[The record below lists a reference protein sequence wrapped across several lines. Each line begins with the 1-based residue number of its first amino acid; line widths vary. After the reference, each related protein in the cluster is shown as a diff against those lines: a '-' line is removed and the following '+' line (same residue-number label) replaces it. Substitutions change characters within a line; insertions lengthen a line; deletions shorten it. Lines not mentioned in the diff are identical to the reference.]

1 MLKLA
6 YEVHI
11 LVVVSLA
18 EVVLKQVRFAAVVQQ
33 IEVVEQGEVGVKLV

>member
-11 LVVVSLA
+11 QVIVLPVSVA
-18 EVVLKQVRFAAVVQQ
+18 LKQVRFAGEETEVLVGEAGEEAVVP
-33 IEVVEQGEVGVKLV
+33 

>member
-11 LVVVSLA
+11 QVVVLPVS
-18 EVVLKQVRFAAVVQQ
+18 VVLKQVRFAGEEKGVPVEAEE
-33 IEVVEQGEVGVKLV
+33 EVAAS

>member
-11 LVVVSLA
+11 RVVVLPAS
-18 EVVLKQVRFAAVVQQ
+18 VVLKQVRFA
-33 IEVVEQGEVGVKLV
+33 GEEKGVPAEAGKEAAS